1 MATARAMLE
10 RRRSSRVQTS
20 IPVTIVRS
28 ESNDQP
34 SAAAAEAVS
43 VSRCGAL
50 IRLPFLP
57 ELGSRIKIQHGL
69 SQEVR
74 DFRVISL
81 RGQQEGFFNLGVEI
95 LYPNRNFWGIQFPD
109 ERHPR

>member
-20 IPVTIVRS
+20 IPVTVVRS
-28 ESNDQP
+28 ETNEQQDDT
-34 SAAAAEAVS
+34 SAEVIS

-50 IRLPFLP
+50 LRLPFLP
-57 ELGSRIKIQHGL
+57 ELGSRIKIQHGV

-81 RGQQEGFFNLGVEI
+81 RDQHEGLFNLGVEI
-95 LYPNRNFWGIQFPD
+95 LYPARNFWGIQFPD
-109 ERHPR
+109 ERHRS